1 MSKKYLLS
9 TGRVT
14 GMVEYYIL
22 DLFRLYLSVY
32 PGDIPGKSSLGFD
45 FTITD
50 VLKSELA
57 DTVKNKVD
65 SLVQKIQDQ
74 FSSGLEIT
82 LESCEVLDEKYAR
95 IVVSCNG
102 VRGEDIVISLYNDY
116 E

>member
-50 VLKSELA
+50 ALKSELA

-65 SLVQKIQDQ
+65 ALIRKISDQ
-74 FSSGLEIT
+74 FTSGLEIT
-82 LESCEVLDEKYAR
+82 LESCEILDEKYAK
-95 IVVSCNG
+95 IIVSCNG
-102 VRGEDIVISLYNDY
+102 VQGEDIVVSLYNDY